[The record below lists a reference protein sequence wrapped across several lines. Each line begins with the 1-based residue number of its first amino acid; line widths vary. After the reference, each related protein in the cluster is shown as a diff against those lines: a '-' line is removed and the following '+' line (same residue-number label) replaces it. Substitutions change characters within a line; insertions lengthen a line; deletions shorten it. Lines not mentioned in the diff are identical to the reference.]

1 MVAAVEIVAA
11 RVEIVE
17 GRVADRVVVRVADRV
32 VVRVVVPAIARVVA
46 APSRK
51 PSPRA

>member
-1 MVAAVEIVAA
+1 MVSVVAAVEIVAA

-17 GRVADRVVVRVADRV
+17 GRVADRV